1 MAIIGKGKP
10 AKGRDNHLKVG
21 FIGEQRAVKMLK
33 KAGYTIVERNFK
45 CPFGEVD
52 IIAKKDDVVAFVEVK
67 ARSSIEY
74 GTPSQAVDF
83 RRQKRYLNCAKFY
96 FSGRAVDYVVRF
108 DVVEV
113 YKKEVNHIENAFC

>member
-1 MAIIGKGKP
+1 MAIIGKRKTV
-10 AKGRDNHLKVG
+10 KRRDNHLKVG

-33 KAGYTIVERNFK
+33 KAGYIIVERNFK

-52 IIAKKDDVVAFVEVK
+52 IIAKKDDVVAFIEVK
-67 ARSSIEY
+67 ARSSIDY
-74 GTPSQAVDF
+74 GMPSQAVDF

-96 FSGRAVDYVVRF
+96 FTGREIDYIVRF

-113 YKKEVNHIENAFC
+113 YKKQVNHIENAF